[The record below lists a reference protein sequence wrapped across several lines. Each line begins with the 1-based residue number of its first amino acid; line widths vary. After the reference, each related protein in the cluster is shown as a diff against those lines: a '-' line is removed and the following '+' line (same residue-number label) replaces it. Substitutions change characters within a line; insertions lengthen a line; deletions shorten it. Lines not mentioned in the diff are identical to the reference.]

1 MINFIYIF
9 LLTIFYDQINLIFDY
24 LIIFL
29 LINFIVIS
37 SISYKKSSTRD
48 LILIILTS
56 LVIDFIAFNYIFS
69 FYLSI
74 LIPIIFLN
82 YVIDRYS
89 LTKTIISF
97 IGFIF
102 SILILIILNMDFY
115 LQLHVL
121 EIIILTILILS
132 TNLLILRMNEF
143 KLR

>member
-97 IGFIF
+97 ISFIF
-102 SILILIILNMDFY
+102 SILTLIILNMNFY

>member
-9 LLTIFYDQINLIFDY
+9 WLTIFYDQINLIFDY

-37 SISYKKSSTRD
+37 SISYKKSRKRD

-56 LVIDFIAFNYIFS
+56 LVLDFITFNYIFS

-74 LIPIIFLN
+74 FIPIIFLN

-89 LTKTIISF
+89 LTKTIISLISF
-97 IGFIF
+97 VF

-132 TNLLILRMNEF
+132 SNLLILRFNEF

>member
-56 LVIDFIAFNYIFS
+56 LVLDFIAFNYIFS

-97 IGFIF
+97 ISFIF
-102 SILILIILNMDFY
+102 SILTLIILNMNFY

>member
-9 LLTIFYDQINLIFDY
+9 LLTIFYDQINLTFDY

-48 LILIILTS
+48 LLLIIITS
-56 LVIDFIAFNYIFS
+56 LILDFIAFNYLFS

-74 LIPIIFLN
+74 FIPFLFLN
-82 YVIDRYS
+82 NFIDRYS

-97 IGFIF
+97 ISLIL

-115 LQLHVL
+115 LQLHIL
-121 EIIILTILILS
+121 EIIIFTILILS
-132 TNLLILRMNEF
+132 TNLLILRTNEF

>member
-1 MINFIYIF
+1 VINFIYIF

-97 IGFIF
+97 ISFIF
-102 SILILIILNMDFY
+102 SILILIILNMNFY

-132 TNLLILRMNEF
+132 CNLLLLRMNEF
-143 KLR
+143 KIR

>member
-97 IGFIF
+97 ISFIF

-132 TNLLILRMNEF
+132 SNLLLLRMNEF
-143 KLR
+143 KIR

>member
-1 MINFIYIF
+1 VINFIYIF
-9 LLTIFYDQINLIFDY
+9 LLTFFYDQINLIFDY

-56 LVIDFIAFNYIFS
+56 LVLDFIAFNYFFS

-74 LIPIIFLN
+74 FIPIIFLN

-97 IGFIF
+97 ISFIF

-121 EIIILTILILS
+121 EIIILIILS
-132 TNLLILRMNEF
+132 LSINLLILRMNEF

>member
-37 SISYKKSSTRD
+37 SISYKKSKTRD

-56 LVIDFIAFNYIFS
+56 LVLDFIAFNYIFS

-74 LIPIIFLN
+74 FIPILFLN

-132 TNLLILRMNEF
+132 SNLLLLRFNEF

>member
-1 MINFIYIF
+1 VINFIYIF

-37 SISYKKSSTRD
+37 SISYKKSRKRD

-56 LVIDFIAFNYIFS
+56 LVLDFITFNYIFS

-74 LIPIIFLN
+74 FIPIIFLN

-89 LTKTIISF
+89 LTKTIISLISF
-97 IGFIF
+97 VF

-132 TNLLILRMNEF
+132 SNLLILRFNEF

>member
-1 MINFIYIF
+1 VINFIYIF

-97 IGFIF
+97 ISFIF
-102 SILILIILNMDFY
+102 SILTLIILNMNFY

>member
-37 SISYKKSSTRD
+37 SISYKKSRTRD

-56 LVIDFIAFNYIFS
+56 LVLDFITFNYIFS

-74 LIPIIFLN
+74 FIPILFLN

-89 LTKTIISF
+89 LTKTIISLISF
-97 IGFIF
+97 VF

-132 TNLLILRMNEF
+132 SNLLLLRMNEF

>member
-56 LVIDFIAFNYIFS
+56 LVLDFIAFNYIFS

-97 IGFIF
+97 ISFIF
-102 SILILIILNMDFY
+102 SILTLIILNMNFY

-143 KLR
+143 KIR

>member
-37 SISYKKSSTRD
+37 SISYKESSTRD

-97 IGFIF
+97 ISFIF

>member
-37 SISYKKSSTRD
+37 SISYKKSRKRD

-56 LVIDFIAFNYIFS
+56 LVLDFIAFNYIFS

-74 LIPIIFLN
+74 FIPILFLN

-97 IGFIF
+97 ISFIF

-132 TNLLILRMNEF
+132 GNLLILRMNEF
-143 KLR
+143 KL

>member
-97 IGFIF
+97 ISFIF

>member
-37 SISYKKSSTRD
+37 SISYKKSRTRD

-74 LIPIIFLN
+74 FIPILFLN

-89 LTKTIISF
+89 LTKTIISLISF
-97 IGFIF
+97 VF

-132 TNLLILRMNEF
+132 SNLLLLRMNEF

>member
-24 LIIFL
+24 LILFL
-29 LINFIVIS
+29 LINFIIIS
-37 SISYKKSSTRD
+37 SISYKKSRTRD

-89 LTKTIISF
+89 LTKTIISLISF
-97 IGFIF
+97 VF

-132 TNLLILRMNEF
+132 SNLLILRFNEF

>member
-24 LIIFL
+24 LILFL
-29 LINFIVIS
+29 LINFIIIS

-97 IGFIF
+97 ISFIF
-102 SILILIILNMDFY
+102 SILTLIILNMNFY

-132 TNLLILRMNEF
+132 SNLLLLRMNEF

>member
-97 IGFIF
+97 ISFIF
-102 SILILIILNMDFY
+102 SILTLFIFNINFY
-115 LQLHVL
+115 FQLHVL